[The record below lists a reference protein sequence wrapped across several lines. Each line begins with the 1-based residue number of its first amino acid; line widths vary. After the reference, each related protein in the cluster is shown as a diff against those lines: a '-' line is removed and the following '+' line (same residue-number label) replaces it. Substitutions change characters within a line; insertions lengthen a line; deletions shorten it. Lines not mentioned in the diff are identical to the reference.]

1 MAKIILCLAALAM
14 AGLAA
19 AAPKPD
25 EKFTTKYDNVNVD
38 EILANKRL
46 LANYLNC
53 ILDKPKSRCTTDAL
67 ELKKSIP
74 DALTNECAKCS
85 AKQKELSEKVVRHL
99 IDNEKESWAELKA
112 KYDPTGIY
120 EKRYEKIA
128 KEHGVEV

>member
-1 MAKIILCLAALAM
+1 MAKILLCLAVVALAALAT
-14 AGLAA
+14 

-25 EKFTTKYDNVNVD
+25 EKFTTKYDNINID

-46 LANYLNC
+46 LNNYLNC
-53 ILDKPKSRCTTDAL
+53 ILDKPKARCTADAL

-85 AKQKELSEKVVRHL
+85 EKQKELSEKVVRHL
-99 IDNEKESWAELKA
+99 VDHEKTSWEEVKA
-112 KYDPTGIY
+112 KFDPTGIY

-128 KEHGVEV
+128 QEKGVAV